1 MNTEE
6 YRRLIREHAES
17 TGTDADH
24 ALREFIEVV
33 GQMNAARRESERLHV
48 HLLELGR
55 QYAFYRNGEPYD
67 PKKLLDEKELGRRYA
82 QAKARL
88 RSVNKTLSIRCNQA
102 NTLLGGGIHFV
113 HGQPVDSDTPG
124 PRTSRPR
131 TSGDEIGELVILT
144 DPDDGEPIILEILR

>member
-1 MNTEE
+1 MNTED
-6 YRRLIREHAES
+6 YRRLIREHAKN
-17 TGTDADH
+17 TGADPEK

-33 GQMNAARRESERLHV
+33 QQMNAARRESERLHG

-67 PKKLLDEKELGRRYA
+67 PKRLLDEKELGRRYA

-102 NTLLGGGIHFV
+102 NTLLGGGIHFI

-124 PRTSRPR
+124 PDTSRPAA
-131 TSGDEIGELVILT
+131 SADEIGELVILT